1 MKDKILWMILGL
13 ILLLV
18 FSSTFMR
25 TPEQITGLLTEV
37 SAETKNFSAFA
48 HVSFLAVIII
58 GLIFKG
64 ARKHIFSFFMAFIS
78 LSATVIAIK
87 YGILPN
93 IFMFATFFILIVNA
107 YVRKQLHF
115 SLRPMTPLSVLF
127 GISAMLFGFWYLHW
141 VEAPVWLNALVYSP
155 LGVVNCPTMLMVAG
169 FLCLNDKPRSV
180 KLEAAVALTTLF
192 FGFFG
197 VFRLGAT
204 VDVVMIICALFLI
217 LRLGSYLNYMGHF
230 EKPAGNIHP

>member
-1 MKDKILWMILGL
+1 MKDKILWIILGL
-13 ILLLV
+13 VLLLV
-18 FSSTFMR
+18 FSLTFMR

-37 SAETKNFSAFA
+37 SAEVKNFSAFA

-64 ARKHIFSFFMAFIS
+64 ARRHLFSFFMAFIS
-78 LSATVIAIK
+78 LSAAVIAIK

-93 IFMFATFFILIVNA
+93 IFIFAMFFILIVNA
-107 YVRKQLHF
+107 YIRKQLNF
-115 SLRPMTPLSVLF
+115 SFSPMRPLNVLF
-127 GISAMLFGFWYLHW
+127 GISAMFFGFWYLHW
-141 VEAPVWLNALVYSP
+141 VEVPVWLNALVYSP

-169 FLCLNDKPRSV
+169 FLCLNENPRSI

-204 VDVVMIICALFLI
+204 VDIVMIICALFLI
-217 LRLGSYLNYMGHF
+217 LRLGSYLNYMGHL
-230 EKPAGNIHP
+230 EKPVGNSHP